1 MENPLLE
8 LQEYENLQEA
18 LKKAK
23 GPVQATGTLDSQKV
37 HLMYWLGKDGGFP
50 WKLVELMMTREPGR
64 STMIFAALRKT
75 YGFTRQRICCFTVRI
90 STET

>member
-37 HLMYWLGKDGGFP
+37 HLISQLSITFP
-50 WKLVELMMTREPGR
+50 T
-64 STMIFAALRKT
+64 T
-75 YGFTRQRICCFTVRI
+75 
-90 STET
+90 

>member
-23 GPVQATGTLDSQKV
+23 GGHNEYLED
-37 HLMYWLGKDGGFP
+37 LI
-50 WKLVELMMTREPGR
+50 
-64 STMIFAALRKT
+64 TMLIHRD
-75 YGFTRQRICCFTVRI
+75 R
-90 STET
+90 

>member
-37 HLMYWLGKDGGFP
+37 HLMYWLGKDGVFP
-50 WKLVELMMTREPGR
+50 GNWW
-64 STMIFAALRKT
+64 
-75 YGFTRQRICCFTVRI
+75 
-90 STET
+90 

>member
-23 GPVQATGTLDSQKV
+23 GPVQATGTLDEKEKGAGAGQRLSGLPEGTPDV
-37 HLMYWLGKDGGFP
+37 LAGKRRGFSLETGGD
-50 WKLVELMMTREPGR
+50 L
-64 STMIFAALRKT
+64 
-75 YGFTRQRICCFTVRI
+75 
-90 STET
+90 